1 MPAGIDGDRLWAA
14 PDQLL
19 MDAGMGGEVLVARVR
34 LVLVLVVLIIP
45 LANILLS
52 PRFSEDYVGLISAGV
67 ALLWAFAVWLAL
79 RSGFYRPWLGVLTSA
94 LDVTFVSA
102 ALAVFLVLDEPHVA
116 VNSHVVYPLY
126 FLAIGATSLRYD
138 ARICAM
144 SGALAA
150 LQYTAILL
158 CVEFRFDLEDPHYA
172 PFRYGIVTWG
182 DQIGRVVLL
191 ALAGVMSAAVVV
203 RSRRLRQ
210 LSARD
215 RLTGL
220 LNRAYLDARLEGEVG
235 RARRYQQPLAL
246 AVIDVDHFKR
256 FNDSFGHP
264 AGDEGLRTLAAT
276 LSTGLRASDI
286 VARYGGEEF
295 VVVLPEADAASAMEK
310 IEKMRHAVAGA
321 PVKLPR
327 RDKTAYLTISAG
339 VACMPEDGDD
349 PVELLDVAD
358 KRLFEAKEA
367 GRNRTIGPPG
377 VAIPESPDPLSSLA
391 TPPEE
396 APSPPEEAPGPP
408 DGE

>member
-1 MPAGIDGDRLWAA
+1 MPARIDGDRLWAT
-14 PDQLL
+14 PDPLL
-19 MDAGMGGEVLVARVR
+19 TDAGMGGEMLVAQVR
-34 LVLVLVVLIIP
+34 LALVVVVLSIP

-52 PRFSEDYVGLISAGV
+52 PQFSEDYVGFVSASV
-67 ALLWAFAVWLAL
+67 ALAWAFAVWFAL
-79 RSGFYRPWLGVLTSA
+79 RRGFYQPWLGVLTSA

-102 ALAVFLVLDEPHVA
+102 ALAVFLLLDEPHVA
-116 VNSHVVYPLY
+116 VNSHVVFPLY

-144 SGALAA
+144 AGTLAA
-150 LQYTAILL
+150 VQYTAIFL
-158 CVEFRFDLEDPHYA
+158 CVEFRFDLEDPRYA

-220 LNRAYLDARLEGEVG
+220 LNRAYLDARLQAEVG
-235 RARRYQQPLAL
+235 RARRYSQPLAV

-264 AGDEGLRTLAAT
+264 AGDEGLKTLAET
-276 LSTGLRASDI
+276 LSVGLRASDI

-295 VVVLPEADAASAMEK
+295 VVVLPEADAASALEK
-310 IEKMRHAVAGA
+310 IEAMRHAVAET

-367 GRNRTIGPPG
+367 GRNRLIGPPD
-377 VAIPESPDPLSSLA
+377 VAVPKSPDPLA
-391 TPPEE
+391 TLPEE
-396 APSPPEEAPGPP
+396 PPAG
-408 DGE
+408 

>member
-1 MPAGIDGDRLWAA
+1 MPERIDGDRLWAA
-14 PDQLL
+14 PDPLL
-19 MDAGMGGEVLVARVR
+19 MDAGMGGEMLVAQVR
-34 LVLVLVVLIIP
+34 LALVLVVLAIP

-52 PRFSEDYVGLISAGV
+52 PRFSEDYVGLVSASV
-67 ALLWAFAVWLAL
+67 ALLWAFAIWLAL
-79 RSGFYRPWLGVLTSA
+79 RRGFYRPWFGVLTSA

-102 ALAVFLVLDEPHVA
+102 ALAVFLLLDEPHVA
-116 VNSHVVYPLY
+116 ANSHVVYPVY

-144 SGALAA
+144 SGTLAV
-150 LQYTAILL
+150 LQYGAILL
-158 CVEFRFDLEDPHYA
+158 CVEFQFDLEDPRYA

-220 LNRAYLDARLEGEVG
+220 LNRAALDARLQAEVG
-235 RARRYQQPLAL
+235 RARRYQQPLAVV
-246 AVIDVDHFKR
+246 VIDVDHFKR

-264 AGDEGLRTLAAT
+264 AGDEGLKTLAET
-276 LSTGLRASDI
+276 LSAGLRASDI

-295 VVVLPEADAASAMEK
+295 VVVLPEANATSAIEK
-310 IEKMRHAVAGA
+310 IETMRHAIAGA

-358 KRLFEAKEA
+358 KRLFEAKQA
-367 GRNRTIGPPG
+367 GRNRIIGPPG

-391 TPPEE
+391 TLPEDPPNTP
-396 APSPPEEAPGPP
+396 AG
-408 DGE
+408 G

>member
-1 MPAGIDGDRLWAA
+1 
-14 PDQLL
+14 
-19 MDAGMGGEVLVARVR
+19 MDAGMGGEMLVAQVR
-34 LVLVLVVLIIP
+34 LALVLVVLAIP
-45 LANILLS
+45 LTNILLS
-52 PRFSEDYVGLISAGV
+52 PQFSEDYVGLVSASV
-67 ALLWAFAVWLAL
+67 ALLWAFAIWLAL
-79 RSGFYRPWLGVLTSA
+79 RRGFYRPWLGVLTSA

-102 ALAVFLVLDEPHVA
+102 ALAVFLLLDEPHVA
-116 VNSHVVYPLY
+116 ANSHVVYPVY

-138 ARICAM
+138 ARTCAM
-144 SGALAA
+144 SGTLAV
-150 LQYTAILL
+150 LQYSAILL
-158 CVEFRFDLEDPHYA
+158 CVEFQFDLEDPRYA

-220 LNRAYLDARLEGEVG
+220 LNRAALDARLQAEVG
-235 RARRYQQPLAL
+235 RARRYQQPLAVV
-246 AVIDVDHFKR
+246 VIDVDHFKR

-264 AGDEGLRTLAAT
+264 AGDEGLKTLAET
-276 LSTGLRASDI
+276 LSAGLRASDI

-295 VVVLPEADAASAMEK
+295 VVVLPEANATSAIEK
-310 IEKMRHAVAGA
+310 IETMRHAIAGA

-358 KRLFEAKEA
+358 KRLFEAKQA
-367 GRNRTIGPPG
+367 GRNRIIGPPG
-377 VAIPESPDPLSSLA
+377 VAIPESPDPLGSLA

-396 APSPPEEAPGPP
+396 PPSAPASG
-408 DGE
+408 

>member
-1 MPAGIDGDRLWAA
+1 
-14 PDQLL
+14 
-19 MDAGMGGEVLVARVR
+19 MDAGMGGEMLVAQVR
-34 LVLVLVVLIIP
+34 LILVAVVLFIP
-45 LANILLS
+45 LANILMS
-52 PRFSEDYVGLISAGV
+52 PRFSEDYVGLISASV
-67 ALLWAFAVWLAL
+67 ALVWAFTVWLAL
-79 RSGFYRPWLGVLTSA
+79 RGGFYRPWLGVLTSA

-102 ALAVFLVLDEPHVA
+102 ALAVFLLLDEPHVA
-116 VNSHVVYPLY
+116 VNSHIVYPVY

-144 SGALAA
+144 SGTLAA

-158 CVEFRFDLEDPHYA
+158 CVEFRFDLEDPRYA

-220 LNRAYLDARLEGEVG
+220 LNRAYLDARLQAEVA
-235 RARRYQQPLAL
+235 RARRYEQPLAV

-264 AGDEGLRTLAAT
+264 AGDEGLKTLAET
-276 LSTGLRASDI
+276 LSAGLRASDI

-295 VVVLPEADAASAMEK
+295 VVVLPEANATSALEK
-310 IEKMRHAVAGA
+310 IETMRRAVAVA

-327 RDKTAYLTISAG
+327 RDKTAYLTVSAG

-349 PVELLDVAD
+349 PVELLDAAD

-367 GRNRTIGPPG
+367 GRNRTVGPPG
-377 VAIPESPDPLSSLA
+377 VPLPEFPDPLSTLTA
-391 TPPEE
+391 PPEDP
-396 APSPPEEAPGPP
+396 PSS
-408 DGE
+408 